1 VVLGGSETGLSPA
14 CQQTSPALLKHLDM
28 PDADIII
35 QSCDLVNFRVHKSAL
50 SLSSPIFGDM
60 LSLPQPLDDDAIDG
74 LPVVRLSEN
83 AEVLNSLLTLLYP
96 IPSAIPISYD
106 NSLRLLVA
114 SKKYDMVGVQ
124 SRIRAEI
131 QSRKFPTPTG
141 AATFRAYAIASSGG
155 LSSERETSARLTLDS
170 PMTFEDL
177 SDELPFFEGWAL
189 CDLIGFRKRC
199 RDNLISCFEL
209 FLNLQDPP
217 FNIWMSCRSSPST
230 YSNSD
235 NTGCSPSWLISI
247 FKQHLT
253 DLDQAFTKP
262 LPNPSNIREEYL
274 SALQAHITS
283 SSCISCT
290 RVHTLKGDE
299 FCKELETRL
308 LQAISQVGD
317 SFIFGR
323 IVSV

>member
-1 VVLGGSETGLSPA
+1 
-14 CQQTSPALLKHLDM
+14 M
-28 PDADIII
+28 PDANIII

-50 SLSSPIFGDM
+50 SLSSPFFSDM
-60 LSLPQPLDDDAIDG
+60 LSLPQPVDNDAIDE

-83 AEVLNSLLTLLYP
+83 AEVLNSLLTMLYP

-106 NSLRLLVA
+106 NSLMLLAA
-114 SKKYDMVGVQ
+114 SKKYDMVGVR

-155 LSSERETSARLTLDS
+155 LSSERETSARLTLYF

-199 RDNLISCFEL
+199 RDNLISCFKL

-217 FNIWMSCRSSPST
+217 FNIWTPCRNSASGYSS
-230 YSNSD
+230 SD
-235 NTGCSPSWLISI
+235 TGCSPSWLTSI
-247 FKQHLT
+247 FKQRLT
-253 DLDQAFTKP
+253 ELDQAFTKP

-283 SSCISCT
+283 YSCISCT

-317 SFIFGR
+317 SFIFR
-323 IVSV
+323 RNSERLNVHPSYRCARVRSHFSRDRS